1 MSFSF
6 GFSCSVMKCSSA
18 VCFLS
23 GQKSRIFYSVSKVW
37 IFAPKLSLIL
47 IHFSHFTLIFIH
59 FTIIFKILENEAL
72 YFNFQTLWILNWFA
86 DIWNACISILWGKKY
101 SVLFSYAARLW
112 RQKEPKEKEK
122 KIMQY
127 QMRNLECQIF
137 SINQTNSL
145 ISER

>member
-1 MSFSF
+1 
-6 GFSCSVMKCSSA
+6 MKC
-18 VCFLS
+18 LH
-23 GQKSRIFYSVSKVW
+23 K
-37 IFAPKLSLIL
+37 
-47 IHFSHFTLIFIH
+47 
-59 FTIIFKILENEAL
+59 
-72 YFNFQTLWILNWFA
+72 YFV
-86 DIWNACISILWGKKY
+86 GKKY

-145 ISER
+145 INERSSSRHFFAPKNFCSRAGVSIKSLSLSHFFSCVGKTFFCSITMRIFRPFLSFPIWNSSISSSVTFAQCIEITKSLMFTTLHTASC